1 MIDRGTVLRGFFA
14 LFLIAVVGSIAY
26 ALLSNTDGSSGNF
39 LEDGDGRYT
48 YGPIFEDPDAY
59 RKATLTDPFIRKM
72 KVTGGTFETTI
83 VRQVR
88 IDIDGSGP
96 IPTRDVTLQTKPA
109 VQLFNGPRRE
119 RAVEVLHGIQRILE
133 EEGALLEGISIA
145 RTRGGIEAA
154 AISGVI
160 EQYPTDGYYNTPAEK
175 KMVTDVLTSVARDL
189 AGGAYAWYDPKIQ
202 QIVFGPVI
210 SKGLHTWIETPRK
223 ATPAENLFTAYVV
236 RHELEHAVTPA
247 DGDVFEFRWLEEG
260 TADTIARWPGVAAA
274 TARELGMPYPK
285 RYDKLEYRTSR
296 GGYPEYVD
304 SLRILLG
311 AAGIDWKDPTQV
323 DEAVELLQQ
332 RELRDVPAE
341 LATRIAKRHRLSPAE
356 RVRLERGIRRL
367 DGETPAAARRLVA
380 KL

>member
-14 LFLIAVVGSIAY
+14 LFLIAVVGSVGY
-26 ALLSNTDGSSGNF
+26 MFLSNTDGSSGNF
-39 LEDGDGRYT
+39 LEDGDGRYS

-59 RKATLTDPFIRKM
+59 RKATLADPFIRDM
-72 KVTGGTFETTI
+72 KVTGGTFGSTI
-83 VRQVR
+83 TKQVR

-96 IPTRDVTLQTKPA
+96 IPTRDVTLQTQPA
-109 VQLFNGPRRE
+109 VRLFSGPRRE
-119 RAVEVLHGIQRILE
+119 RALDVLHGVQRILE

-160 EQYPTDGYYNTPAEK
+160 EEFPTDGYYNTPAEK
-175 KMVTDVLTSVARDL
+175 KMVTDVLSAISEDL
-189 AGGAYAWYDPKIQ
+189 AGGAYAWYDSRIQ

-210 SKGLHTWIETPRK
+210 SKGLHTWIETPKR

-236 RHELEHAVTPA
+236 RHELEHAITP
-247 DGDVFEFRWLEEG
+247 GDDDAATYTWLEEG

-285 RYDKLEYRTSR
+285 RYDKVEYKTDR
-296 GGYPEYVD
+296 GGYPDYVD

-311 AAGIDWKDPTQV
+311 AAGVQWKDPKQL
-323 DEAVELLQQ
+323 DEAQELLQK

-341 LATRIAKRHRLSPAE
+341 LATRIAKRHRLTAVQ
-356 RVRLERGIRRL
+356 RIKLERGIRNMS
-367 DGETPAAARRLVA
+367 GSPSEARRLVG